1 MVDPRLVAEWLIKAD
16 EDFGFALVNLEEGK
30 PFHAQICF
38 HFHQAAEKYLKAYIV
53 AHALEFRKVHDLPLL
68 LKLCASHDSS
78 AGCLQEACDY
88 LNAFYIETRYP
99 VHWPTHYSDAEASSA
114 RDRAGQI
121 KAWVDSKVGSSR
133 TVSL

>member
-30 PFHAQICF
+30 PFH
-38 HFHQAAEKYLKAYIV
+38 
-53 AHALEFRKVHDLPLL
+53 D
-68 LKLCASHDSS
+68 
-78 AGCLQEACDY
+78 
-88 LNAFYIETRYP
+88 
-99 VHWPTHYSDAEASSA
+99 SDAEASSA

-133 TVSL
+133 TLYL